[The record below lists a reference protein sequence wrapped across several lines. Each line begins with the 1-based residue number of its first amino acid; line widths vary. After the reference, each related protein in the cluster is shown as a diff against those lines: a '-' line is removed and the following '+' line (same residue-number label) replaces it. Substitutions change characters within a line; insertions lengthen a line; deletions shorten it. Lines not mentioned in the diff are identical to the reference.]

1 MASRQTNQ
9 RKGTVV
15 DGKLVV
21 SVKSLVL
28 AGLVL
33 LGLVAAYVWGS
44 SGGNDP
50 TSAAAAEDTP
60 AAEAGAGVIRMIGK
74 GEATAVPD
82 QVSFTLAVTIKQ
94 ADLDAA
100 LGASSATMKRVLA
113 TLEEFGVKEADVR
126 TTGLSMNPEYA
137 YPNNS
142 APILTGYRVTQS
154 ARVVVTDLSKAGKA
168 ISAAVGA
175 GGNSVRIRG
184 ISLSI
189 GDTDAV
195 IAEARDAAVEQAT
208 AKAEQY
214 AAATGQTLG
223 KVLSIKEVSVQAP
236 SPQPMYELR
245 AASIAR
251 DAAVP
256 IRAGESD
263 LAVRVEVA
271 WSFE

>member
-1 MASRQTNQ
+1 M
-9 RKGTVV
+9 
-15 DGKLVV
+15 DGKVVV
-21 SVKSLVL
+21 SVKSLLL

-33 LGLVAAYVWGS
+33 LGLMAAYVWGS
-44 SGGNDP
+44 SGGND
-50 TSAAAAEDTP
+50 SISVAAAEDSP
-60 AAEAGAGVIRMIGK
+60 AAEAAAGVIRMVGK
-74 GEATAVPD
+74 GEASAVPD
-82 QVSFTLAVTIKQ
+82 QLSFNLAVTVKQ

-100 LGASSATMKRVLA
+100 LSASSATMKRVLG
-113 TLEEFGVKEADVR
+113 TLEEYGVKAGDVR

-168 ISAAVGA
+168 ISAAVAG

-184 ISLSI
+184 IALGI

-214 AAATGQTLG
+214 AAATGQSLG
-223 KVLSIKEVSVQAP
+223 AVLSIKEVSVRAP

-245 AASIAR
+245 AASIAG

>member
-1 MASRQTNQ
+1 M
-9 RKGTVV
+9 
-15 DGKLVV
+15 DGKLIV
-21 SVKSLVL
+21 SVKSLLL
-28 AGLVL
+28 AGVVL
-33 LGLVAAYVWGS
+33 LGLLAAYLLGS
-44 SGGNDP
+44 SGGSDP
-50 TSAAAAEDTP
+50 TSAVAAEDSP
-60 AAEAGAGVIRMIGK
+60 AAESGTGVIRMVGK

-82 QVSFTLAVTIKQ
+82 EVSFTLAVTTKQ
-94 ADLDAA
+94 ADLDSA
-100 LGASSATMKRVLA
+100 LGTSSATMKKVLG
-113 TLEEFGVKEADVR
+113 TLEEFGVKAADVR

-184 ISLSI
+184 IALGI

-195 IAEARDAAVEQAT
+195 IAEARDAAVAQAT
-208 AKAEQY
+208 HKAEQY
-214 AAATGQTLG
+214 AAATGQSLG
-223 KVLSIKEVSVQAP
+223 AVLSIKEVSVQAP

-245 AASIAR
+245 AASIAG